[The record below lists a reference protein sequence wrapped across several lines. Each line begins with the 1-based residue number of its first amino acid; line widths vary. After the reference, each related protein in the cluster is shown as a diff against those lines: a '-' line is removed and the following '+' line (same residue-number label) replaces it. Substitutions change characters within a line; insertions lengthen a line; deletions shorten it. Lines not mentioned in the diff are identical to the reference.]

1 MVSRCVCSSST
12 TILGEFDTVFNGFA
26 VACSDATLE
35 ALPSMPGLLAIMV
48 NERVTIADTQTVGGS
63 DGAVPS
69 ESSTSPKLR
78 GSIVTV
84 DGGDGDGDDGT
95 AAGPRRA
102 STLGGATWGLDR
114 IDQDS
119 LPLDGKYSYRNGGQG
134 VSVYIVDTGIRQ
146 THSQFGGRAVE
157 GADFITIGGHAN
169 DCNGHG
175 THVRGAACVFACVCL
190 SISVSAAASVVVAAV
205 AVVTARELLVR

>member
-1 MVSRCVCSSST
+1 
-12 TILGEFDTVFNGFA
+12 VFNGFA

-35 ALPSMPGLLAIMV
+35 QLPSMPGLLAIV
-48 NERVTIADTQTVGGS
+48 ANEKVGIVETQLVQGDAAAAS
-63 DGAVPS
+63 AAR
-69 ESSTSPKLR
+69 KLR
-78 GSIVTV
+78 GSTIGGGD
-84 DGGDGDGDDGT
+84 DGGDGDAVGEQ
-95 AAGPRRA
+95 RRQL
-102 STLGGATWGLDR
+102 STQGGATWGLDR
-114 IDQDS
+114 IDQES

-146 THSQFGGRAVE
+146 THSQFGGRAIE
-157 GADFITIGGHAN
+157 GEDFITIGGHAN